1 MPSLAPHQL
10 LLASIQLLMLL
21 GGAWWLARLIAS
33 PAVRQRMLGHYRITP
48 WVLHGFEV
56 VLLFITLF
64 LCGMIGQGLLVQIFG
79 LSVREAVDRAGLE
92 VVLFGLGFHGAA
104 LLGWPLFFLLRRRML
119 TDYGVRP
126 PPLPPP
132 LPPFPTALR
141 RGAGAL
147 LLVLPLITAASLG
160 WTALLR
166 SWGLPDAPQDL
177 VAIFGQ
183 VESPLVLAAMLGVA
197 CVIAPINEELIFRG
211 LIFRYCR
218 QRFGRTIA
226 LVLSASL
233 FGAMHGNW
241 AGFLPL
247 AVLGAGLAL
256 AYEQTGDIRVPIVA
270 HALFNLNTILVIL
283 SGLPQ
288 A

>member
-1 MPSLAPHQL
+1 MPSLTPLQL
-10 LLASIQLLMLL
+10 FLASIQLLLLL

-33 PAVRQRMLGHYRITP
+33 PMLRQRLLGHYRIAP
-48 WVLHGFEV
+48 WALQGFEA
-56 VLLFITLF
+56 VLLFITVF
-64 LCGMIGQGLLVQIFG
+64 LCGMIGQGLLVQLFG

-92 VVLFGLGFHGAA
+92 VVLFGLGFHGSA

-119 TDYGVRP
+119 ADYGVVP
-126 PPLPPP
+126 PPRVPA
-132 LPPFPTALR
+132 PPFPSALR
-141 RGAGAL
+141 RGGGAL

-166 SWGLPDAPQDL
+166 WWGLPDAPQEL
-177 VAIFGQ
+177 IAIFGQ
-183 VESPLVLAAMLGVA
+183 VESPLVLVAMLGVA
-197 CVIAPINEELIFRG
+197 CILAPINEELIFRG
-211 LIFRYCR
+211 IIFRFCR
-218 QRFGRTIA
+218 QRFGRAIA
-226 LVLSASL
+226 IVVSASL

-256 AYEQTGDIRVPIVA
+256 AYEQTGDLRVPIVA